1 MSLTYFENED
11 VVVTISDAGRDKCEA
26 EQRHAQAE
34 ILMWATAGSLVT
46 IAGLVVKQI
55 VGAT

>member
-26 EQRHAQAE
+26 EQRHTQAE
-34 ILMWATAGSLVT
+34 ILMWTTAASVVT
-46 IAGLVVKQI
+46 IAGLVLNRLI
-55 VGAT
+55 GA

>member
-26 EQRHAQAE
+26 EQRHTRAE
-34 ILMWATAGSLVT
+34 ILMWATAGSLVA
-46 IAGLVVKQI
+46 IAGLVLNRLI
-55 VGAT
+55 GA

>member
-26 EQRHAQAE
+26 EQRHTQAE
-34 ILMWATAGSLVT
+34 ILMWATAGSLVA
-46 IAGLVVKQI
+46 IAGLVLNRLI
-55 VGAT
+55 GA